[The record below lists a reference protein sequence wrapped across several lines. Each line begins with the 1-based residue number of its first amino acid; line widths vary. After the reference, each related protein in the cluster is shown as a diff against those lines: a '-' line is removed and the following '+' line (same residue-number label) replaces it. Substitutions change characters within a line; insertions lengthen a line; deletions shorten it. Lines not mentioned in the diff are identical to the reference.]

1 MGRTKKVKSTGRF
14 GARYGAGVRKRVL
27 AVEERKKK
35 KYVCPKCNKK
45 ALRWRAVGIWE
56 CESCGLQMAGGA
68 WDPIS
73 NVGQKLIMTIQ
84 RLRASLSRGKGPQ

>member
-14 GARYGAGVRKRVL
+14 GARYGAGIRKRVL
-27 AVEERKKK
+27 AVELRKKR
-35 KYVCPKCNKK
+35 KYVCPMCNKK

-56 CESCGLQMAGGA
+56 CESCGIKLAGGA

-73 NVGQKLIMTIQ
+73 SVGQRAIMTI
-84 RLRASLSRGKGPQ
+84 RRIKASVRTKV